1 MRIRSKIK
9 ACVLACSLLGLSA
22 ASYAA
27 GLGKMTVIS
36 GLGQPLNAEI
46 DLVSVQEEEVAT
58 LSAKLASPEMFRE
71 AQLQYPSHL
80 SGLRF
85 AVEKRPSG
93 QRYLKVQSSSPVNE
107 PFIDVLVELNWNTG
121 RLVKEF
127 TALLDPLGEQSP
139 KVDQSR
145 VPQTQ
150 AVTGDA
156 GNGKAGAIGS
166 AAKAGKSYARKGAR
180 IGEPAIP
187 ESIKAAPKMEAKAAE
202 TPKPA
207 APAEAPKAES
217 ASASSYK
224 VKPGE
229 SLASI
234 AEKVKPDG
242 VSLDQML
249 AGLYRANGDA
259 FDGKNINRLKAGK
272 ILAVPDKSTV
282 AAISKDDAVQE
293 IKTHSSDW
301 NAYRQ
306 KLAEAVTKAPGESQA
321 KSSASG
327 KISGKVEDKAA
338 PPKAP
343 SQEVVK
349 LSKSEPAK
357 GAKGAGGVESK
368 ALQDK
373 IASME
378 EEATA
383 REKSLKDAN
392 ERIASLQK
400 SIQDMQKLMDMRSK
414 SGADM
419 QASAQAGK
427 QPAKPEEAA
436 KPAPAT
442 PVETKSEAEK
452 TASAPA
458 PAPDATK
465 PAEPVKP
472 KSAHK
477 PVAVP
482 PPPAPEPSFL
492 DSLLGN
498 PLLLG
503 GGAAA
508 LALGGGALLW
518 TRRRKKPSFEDS
530 ILTGSDL
537 KANTVLGNT
546 GGAIINTNATE
557 SSFLTDFSR
566 AGLGTIDT
574 DEVDPIAEAEVYM
587 AYGRDAQAEEIL
599 KDALAKDPT
608 RQEIRL
614 KLLEIYAARKN
625 VSTFEDMASELYAE
639 SGGHGTMWAKAAEMG
654 RQLDP
659 TNPLYGHGP
668 AAAEAAPSVD
678 PFAKTQAMEL
688 PVTPA
693 AQGLVSAAPA
703 VEPAH
708 PDVDFQLDLDEPA
721 APAAAA
727 DMEFDSSAATID
739 TNAVAPVLDA
749 PVETSNLMDFDLG
762 DFSIPEPEHKAAVV
776 EAPLADGVAFASD
789 EAVPLDLEL
798 TAPPLPALDEPAP
811 QADSNLLDF
820 DFQLDAPAA
829 EAPKL
834 DVAEAAVL
842 DLGGI
847 DLSLDEPV
855 AAPEAVAEV
864 PLDDAADPMAT
875 KIDLAR
881 AYLDMGDKE
890 GAREILEEV
899 IQEGNQE
906 QQSAAKALLQQ
917 I

>member
-249 AGLYRANGDA
+249 AGLYRANEDA
-259 FDGKNINRLKAGK
+259 FEGKNINRLKAGK
-272 ILAVPDKSTV
+272 ILSVPDKSTV

-378 EEATA
+378 EEAVA

-400 SIQDMQKLMDMRSK
+400 SIQDMQKLMEMRSK

-427 QPAKPEEAA
+427 SPAKPEEAA
-436 KPAPAT
+436 KPAPA
-442 PVETKSEAEK
+442 PAEAKPEAEK
-452 TASAPA
+452 VAPA
-458 PAPDATK
+458 PAPEAATK

-472 KSAHK
+472 KPAHK
-477 PVAVP
+477 PVVVP
-482 PPPAPEPSFL
+482 PPPVPEPSFL

-518 TRRRKKPSFEDS
+518 SRRRKKPSFEDS

-625 VSTFEDMASELYAE
+625 VATFEDMASELYAE

-659 TNPLYGHGP
+659 TNPLYGHAP
-668 AAAEAAPSVD
+668 AAAEAVTGVD

-688 PVTPA
+688 PVTPV

-703 VEPAH
+703 AAPAH

-721 APAAAA
+721 APVAGP
-727 DMEFDSSAATID
+727 DMEFDSAAATID
-739 TNAVAPVLDA
+739 TNAAAPTLA
-749 PVETSNLMDFDLG
+749 EPTETSNLMDFDLG
-762 DFSIPEPEHKAAVV
+762 DFSIPEPEKKAAAV
-776 EAPLADGVAFASD
+776 EAPQAPAAEFAPG
-789 EAVPLDLEL
+789 EAAPFDLEL

-820 DFQLDAPAA
+820 DFQLDTPAA
-829 EAPKL
+829 ETPKL

-847 DLSLDEPV
+847 DLNLDEPV
-855 AAPEAVAEV
+855 AATEVVAEV
-864 PLDDAADPMAT
+864 PLEDAADPMAT